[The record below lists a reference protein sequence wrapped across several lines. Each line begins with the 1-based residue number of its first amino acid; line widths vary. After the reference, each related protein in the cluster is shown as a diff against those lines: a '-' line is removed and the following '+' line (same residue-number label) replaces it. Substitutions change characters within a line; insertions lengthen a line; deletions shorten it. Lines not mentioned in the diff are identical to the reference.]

1 VIEPASPESK
11 RRRPP
16 RASEPPEVEP
26 PVSLGPIDVAD
37 VASASAATALS
48 SRASRRL
55 RSFRE
60 GFQAAALRVLGR
72 LPGALAPT
80 TFVLG
85 IPAPGNPSR
94 QVRVA
99 PADAPFGTVLPRIA
113 ERIAEIERSVAG
125 QGSAPHAGERVER
138 GHRARPDLGLGR
150 AELVVAAAAEVLRE
164 HGRRSDR
171 LSFCAGAVRMLGHYV
186 VPVLQVR
193 REAYAALPALRS
205 DARGLGHGVHGFADA
220 VIAEILREAEEEL
233 HKPRPGKSLYWLDQ
247 DVVARA
253 AGTALLFEAAAAGH
267 QVSDAHALLD
277 RLNVISATRYERR
290 VGRGRIVIA
299 RPDHPAVRSKLRL
312 ATPIPL
318 GEPQWTRKML
328 EMASDGIALLSDSA
342 HVLGLGIVSDDYDPA
357 AEDLFV
363 VEFVDHYK
371 WELSHASTVLMRVEY
386 GVPGLAHPPLHRAQL
401 GAVLARVFPD
411 TPVEVDKRLWRI
423 VETAMEQPHGT
434 MIVVTE
440 RAGEEAARLAS
451 QCTRIE
457 PVVLGEEMIRRVTA
471 IDGAVLL
478 DAEGRCH
485 AVGAILDGRATADGR
500 PARGARY
507 NSALRYV
514 NDAGSPTL
522 AVVISEDG
530 RVDVLPEPGQS

>member
-1 VIEPASPESK
+1 VALYESLPK
-11 RRRPP
+11 
-16 RASEPPEVEP
+16 EPPSKP
-26 PVSLGPIDVAD
+26 AL
-37 VASASAATALS
+37 ASKAA
-48 SRASRRL
+48 RRL
-55 RSFRE
+55 RGFRE

-94 QVRVA
+94 QIRVA
-99 PADAPFGTVLPRIA
+99 PSDAPFAPALPRIE
-113 ERIAEIERSVAG
+113 ERIAEMEREGGAVHVGAAG
-125 QGSAPHAGERVER
+125 GSKPR
-138 GHRARPDLGLGR
+138 GKGAKLGLGR
-150 AELVVAAAAEVLRE
+150 AEMAVAAAAEVLRE

-171 LSFCAGAVRMLGHYV
+171 RTFCAGAVRMLGYYV

-193 REAYAALPALRS
+193 RDAYEALPALRA
-205 DARGLGHGVHGFADA
+205 DAGGLGHGVLGFADA

-233 HKPRPGKSLYWLDQ
+233 YKPRPGKSLYWLDP
-247 DVVARA
+247 DVTARA

-267 QVSDAHALLD
+267 AVGDAHALLD
-277 RLNVISATRYERR
+277 RLNVVSATRYERR

-299 RPDHPAVRSKLRL
+299 RPDHPAVRSKIRL
-312 ATPIPL
+312 ATPISL
-318 GEPQWTRKML
+318 GDPGWTRKML
-328 EMASDGIALLSDSA
+328 EMASEGIALLSDSA
-342 HVLGLGIVSDDYDPA
+342 NVLGLGSVSEEYDPA

-371 WELSHASTVLMRVEY
+371 WELRHNDSVLMRVEY
-386 GVPGLAHPPLHRAQL
+386 GVPGLPTPKLRRAAL
-401 GAVLARVFPD
+401 AAVVARVFPE
-411 TPVEVDKRLWRI
+411 TPVEVEKRLWRI

-434 MIVVTE
+434 TIVVSE
-440 RAGEEAARLAS
+440 RAAEEAARLAG
-451 QCTRIE
+451 QATRIE
-457 PVVLGEEMIRRVTA
+457 AVVLGEEMIRRVSS

-485 AVGAILDGRATADGR
+485 AIGAILDGRATTAGR

-514 NDAGSPTL
+514 GDAGCPTL
-522 AVVISEDG
+522 AVVVSEDG
-530 RVDVLPEPGQS
+530 RVDVLPEG